1 MWNDNA
7 FTSLPFDPQL
17 AMLSMFI
24 AGFVMFT
31 LMAATHIIASRLSND
46 EKLLRITALIFCPP
60 IGILVHLDCPPPR
73 DTIMAMRM
81 KGWIPA

>member
-1 MWNDNA
+1 MTD

-24 AGFVMFT
+24 AGFAMFAF
-31 LMAATHIIASRLSND
+31 MATAQIIVSKLGRD
-46 EKLLRITALIFCPP
+46 EKLLRVTTLIFCPP

-73 DTIMAMRM
+73 NTIMAMRM

>member
-1 MWNDNA
+1 MTD

-24 AGFVMFT
+24 AGFAMFT
-31 LMAATHIIASRLSND
+31 FMATAQIVASKLSRD
-46 EKLLRITALIFCPP
+46 EKLLRVTALILAPP

-73 DTIMAMRM
+73 NTIMAMRM